1 MRAWLPAKT
10 RAYLLCRA
18 PAGVLK
24 LAFSVV
30 FFSFFLTNSAKFIY
44 GSRTLVRFTT
54 YTYLR
59 LNQTRTREEPIQVAY
74 LCTTQRPNP

>member
-30 FFSFFLTNSAKFIY
+30 FFSFFLTNSAKFITVHEHW
-44 GSRTLVRFTT
+44 SAL
-54 YTYLR
+54 
-59 LNQTRTREEPIQVAY
+59 QPIHISA
-74 LCTTQRPNP
+74 